1 MEIIQNVLNVLARQ
15 AEANLQNL
23 SQRGEPWLVLN
34 GPLETDGS
42 VNQAARDKIVMC
54 VYNLTRETT
63 ISTQASAQPAASGA
77 GYYSTQPPL
86 YLNIYLMFMANFG
99 GNAYESGLVM
109 LSRLISYFQQNPWL
123 THDSAPDLDPALN
136 RVSLELVSLNA
147 SELNHIIGMFGGR
160 YFPSVF
166 YKLRVIP
173 FAAAVMQG
181 TVPAARGGGINE
193 QPGYGG

>member
-1 MEIIQNVLNVLARQ
+1 MEIIQNVLNILARQ
-15 AEANLQNL
+15 VEAYLQNL
-23 SQRGEPWLVLN
+23 SQRGDSWLVLT
-34 GPLETDGS
+34 GPVETDGA
-42 VNQAARDKIVMC
+42 VNEATRNKIAMC

-63 ISTQASAQPAASGA
+63 ISTQPGAQQAAGGA
-77 GYYSTQPPL
+77 GYYSAQPPI

-99 GNAYESGLVM
+99 GSAYETGLAV
-109 LSRLISYFQQNPWL
+109 LSRLIGYFQQNPWL

-160 YFPSVF
+160 YFPAVF

-173 FAAAVMQG
+173 FAAPVMQAV
-181 TVPAARGGGINE
+181 VPAARGGGISE
-193 QPGYGG
+193 QAGHS